1 MMVLQYSIVPYSL
14 SFNPLMSDCHQ
25 EPKNLKICFLGG
37 ARYTYPLSVTYQK
50 KFTLLKNLGALFVI
64 GFSVDWRPRFFHQS
78 ANFYLLANLPIPL
91 LRYIQFYAIAPIILL
106 WLVIRHKIH
115 IVITQSPYEALAA
128 VWVKNLVK
136 WWGYSLS
143 LVVESHGDFENYLF
157 LQRRVLLANLYK
169 KLMQSVAYTTLNQ
182 ADVLRSISHAVQAQL
197 KRYAP
202 DTPIVEFMAW
212 TDISSFWSAGSQ
224 VTAKQLTVVYVGV
237 LIPRKG
243 LTHLITAFAQ
253 VVGRVPASELHI
265 IGRPENPD
273 YFQFLKQQVTEQGLS
288 EKVIF
293 LPEMPQQELCYKVAQ
308 STVLVLPSLSEG
320 LGRVL
325 IEAMAATTPVIGT
338 TVGGIPDIIQDGLT
352 GFLVPPGDENA
363 LAEKMIYLLENP
375 DEVVAMGQRG
385 REFVQSYFSPE
396 IYYEGYQKIC
406 QLCMQSQS

>member
-1 MMVLQYSIVPYSL
+1 MTD
-14 SFNPLMSDCHQ
+14 FHQ
-25 EPKNLKICFLGG
+25 EPKNFKICFLGG

-106 WLVIRHKIH
+106 WLVIRHKIQ

-157 LQRRVLLANLYK
+157 LQRQIPSAHLYK
-169 KLMQSVAYTTLNQ
+169 KTMQTTAHITLNQ
-182 ADVLRSISHAVQAQL
+182 ADVLRSISHAVREQL

-224 VTAKQLTVVYVGV
+224 VTSVTSKQLTVVYVGV

-273 YFQFLKQQVTEQGLS
+273 YFQSLKQQITEQELS
-288 EKVIF
+288 AKVIF

-352 GFLVPPGDENA
+352 GFLVPPGDADA

-375 DEVVAMGQRG
+375 SEVLAMGQRG

-396 IYYEGYQKIC
+396 IYYQGYQKIC
-406 QLCMQSQS
+406 QLCMPSQL

>member
-1 MMVLQYSIVPYSL
+1 MT
-14 SFNPLMSDCHQ
+14 NCHQ
-25 EPKNLKICFLGG
+25 QLKNLKICFLGG

-50 KFTLLKNLGALFVI
+50 KFTLLKNLGTLFVI
-64 GFSVDWRPRFFHQS
+64 GFSVDWRPHFFHQE

-91 LRYIQFYAIAPIILL
+91 LRYMQFYTITPMVLL
-106 WLVIRHKIH
+106 WLVVRHKIQ
-115 IVITQSPYEALAA
+115 IAIAQSPYEALAA

-157 LQRRVLLANLYK
+157 LQRRVLWPNLYK
-169 KLMQSVAYTTLNQ
+169 KIMQGTAHVTINQ
-182 ADVLRSISHAVQAQL
+182 ADVLRSISHSVREQL

-202 DTPIVEFMAW
+202 DTPIVEFMTW

-224 VTAKQLTVVYVGV
+224 VTSKQLTVVYVGV

-273 YFQFLKQQVTEQGLS
+273 YFQSLKQHITAQQLS

-293 LPEMPQQELCYKVAQ
+293 CPEMPQQELCHKIAQ
-308 STVLVLPSLSEG
+308 SAVLVLPSLSEG

-325 IEAMAATTPVIGT
+325 IEAMAAGTPVIGSA
-338 TVGGIPDIIQDGLT
+338 VGGIPDIIREGVT
-352 GFLVPPGDENA
+352 GFLVPPGDEHT

-375 DEVVAMGQRG
+375 HEVLAMGQRG
-385 REFVQSYFSPE
+385 REFVQTYFSPE
-396 IYYEGYQKIC
+396 IYYQGYQKIC
-406 QLCMQSQS
+406 QLCMQSQL

>member
-1 MMVLQYSIVPYSL
+1 MTD
-14 SFNPLMSDCHQ
+14 FHQ
-25 EPKNLKICFLGG
+25 EPKNFKICFLGG

-50 KFTLLKNLGALFVI
+50 KFTLLKNLGALFII
-64 GFSVDWRPRFFHQS
+64 GFSVDWRPHFFHQE

-91 LRYIQFYAIAPIILL
+91 LRYMQFYTITPIILL
-106 WLVIRHKIH
+106 WLIIRHKIQ
-115 IVITQSPYEALAA
+115 IVIAQSPYEALAA

-143 LVVESHGDFENYLF
+143 LVVESHGDFESYLF
-157 LQRRVLLANLYK
+157 LQRRVSLANLYK
-169 KLMQSVAYTTLNQ
+169 KIMQSVAYTTLNQ
-182 ADVLRSISHAVQAQL
+182 ADVLRSISHAVRAQL

-224 VTAKQLTVVYVGV
+224 VTSVTSKQLTVVYVGV

-352 GFLVPPGDENA
+352 GFLVPPGDADA

-375 DEVVAMGQRG
+375 SEVLAMGQRG

-396 IYYEGYQKIC
+396 IYYQGYQKIC
-406 QLCMQSQS
+406 QLCMPSQL